1 MDFTCLAPPQRPQKA
16 PEMPVLMR
24 LRANPQMRCLL
35 QHPVLAALLYLKY
48 DRARWFYY
56 CNVLLFLAFT
66 VLLTVFVFGVDGRA
80 GLGAWATSAALRAA
94 LTAGLALLTVRE
106 LLQMLITG
114 PLYFLSA
121 ENWIE
126 LAVLVLGYP
135 LLWME
140 LALPTAR
147 HLSAWIMVAT
157 WLEVAMSVGRTPT
170 LAPYKTM
177 MESIAL
183 SFGRLIFLY
192 FGLVMAFAIA
202 FYLVFS
208 GVSSFATFGVSMPKV
223 IAMATGEFD
232 YGDLSETMVVDAAA
246 GVTPGH
252 VLSGVLLFI
261 CFLFLIFI
269 VLMNLLTSLAVDDT
283 QAISRQAAVMAADNR
298 IVLLGYLENF
308 LLLSYLPSA
317 LKRRDGTLR
326 AAGEGACVGVK
337 ERLRRR
343 LLLFHTALAER
354 RYEFFPNRRERPV
367 TCRDMAHACS
377 QRQCGRGGKLCFRW
391 LTLDGCIGERRH
403 ELCPLPA
410 EMREALLELVLQPQ
424 SAEERLEQMQ
434 ADISRLGLQLGKLLE
449 SRQAAAA

>member
-1 MDFTCLAPPQRPQKA
+1 
-16 PEMPVLMR
+16 MR
-24 LRANPQMRCLL
+24 SLL

-56 CNVLLFLAFT
+56 CNVLLFLGFT
-66 VLLTVFVFGVDGRA
+66 VLLTVFVFGADGRA
-80 GLGAWATSAALRAA
+80 GLGEWATSVGLRAL

-126 LAVLVLGYP
+126 LAVVALGYP

-140 LALPTAR
+140 LPLPTSR

-157 WLEVAMSVGRTPT
+157 WLEVAMNVGRTPT

-208 GVSSFATFGVSMPKV
+208 GVSSFATFGISMPKV

-232 YGDLSETMVVDAAA
+232 YGDLSETMVVNEAA

-308 LLLSYLPSA
+308 FLLSYLPSP

-326 AAGEGACVGVK
+326 AAGEGACAGVK
-337 ERLRRR
+337 ERVRRR
-343 LLLFHTALAER
+343 VLLFHTVLTSC
-354 RYEFFPNRRERPV
+354 RYEFFPNRRGRQI
-367 TCRDMAHACS
+367 TCRDLAHACG
-377 QRQCGRGGKLCFRW
+377 QRQYGQGAKLCFRW

-403 ELCPLPA
+403 ELCALPA
-410 EMREALLELVLQPQ
+410 EMREELLNLVLQPQ
-424 SAEERLEQMQ
+424 STEDQLEQMQ
-434 ADISRLGLQLGKLLE
+434 ADITKLSFQLAKLLE
-449 SRQAAAA
+449 TRQAATA